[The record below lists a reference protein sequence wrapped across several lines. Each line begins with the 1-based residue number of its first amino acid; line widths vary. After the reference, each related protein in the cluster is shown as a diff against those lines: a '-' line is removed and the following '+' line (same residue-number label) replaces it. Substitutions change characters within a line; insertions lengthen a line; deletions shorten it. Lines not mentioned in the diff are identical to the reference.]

1 MQEYLR
7 ETRYFD
13 FHSNEVRTLALQV
26 EGETVKELAISI
38 YYLVRDVIRYNPY
51 IVRFGEESFKASHGL
66 KMGESYCIPKAGL
79 MVALCRKFGIPAR
92 LGLADVRNHLSSEKF
107 IEMIGT
113 DYFAMHGYA
122 EVLLDDKWI
131 KTTPVFNKE
140 LCEKFNVEPL
150 EWDGESDAVFQEFT
164 KDGKKHMEYLQEHGT
179 FEDVP
184 VEFIFESFKKHY
196 PKLAAT
202 GFGSI
207 SAESLEE
214 DISNS

>member
-1 MQEYLR
+1 MQEYLK
-7 ETRYFD
+7 ETQYFD
-13 FHSNEVRTLALQV
+13 FSSNEVRELALQV
-26 EGETVKELAISI
+26 QGSSPMEIAQSI
-38 YYLVRDVIRYNPY
+38 YYLVRDTIRYNPY

-79 MVALCRKFGIPAR
+79 IVALCRKFGIPAR

-122 EVLLDDKWI
+122 EVFIDEQWI

-150 EWDGESDAVFQEFT
+150 EWDGKSDAVFQEFT
-164 KDGKKHMEYLQEHGT
+164 KDGKKHMEYLEDHGT
-179 FEDVP
+179 FSDVP
-184 VEFIFESFKKHY
+184 VAFIFESFKKHY
-196 PKLAAT
+196 PKLAEA
-202 GFGSI
+202 GFDSI
-207 SAESLEE
+207 TAQSFEA
-214 DISNS
+214 DIAD

>member
-13 FHSNEVRTLALQV
+13 FNSDQVRDLAMRV
-26 EGETVKELAISI
+26 EGDNVKEIAISI
-38 YYLVRDVIRYNPY
+38 YYLVRDSIRYNPY
-51 IVRFGEESFKASHGL
+51 IVRYGEESFKASHAL
-66 KMGESYCIPKAGL
+66 KKGESYCIPKAGL

-122 EVLLDDKWI
+122 EVYLDDKWI

-150 EWDGESDAVFQEFT
+150 EWDGETDAVFQEFT
-164 KDGKKHMEYLQEHGT
+164 KDGKKHMEYLEEHGT
-179 FEDVP
+179 FDDVP

-196 PKLAAT
+196 PKLAAA
-202 GFGSI
+202 GFQAI
-207 SAESLEE
+207 AENSFET
-214 DISNS
+214 DIA